1 MKITISTSEKNQG
14 ILEKIATLS
23 DALPLSVRSENT
35 QKLDELTAD
44 DYRKA
49 AVLNG
54 GRILSKRMKVSPV
67 EITLQK

>member
-1 MKITISTSEKNQG
+1 MNITISTSEKNQG
-14 ILEKIATLS
+14 ILEKIARLS
-23 DALPLSVRSENT
+23 GALPLSVRSENT

-54 GRILSKRMKVSPV
+54 GRILSKRMK
-67 EITLQK
+67 I

>member
-1 MKITISTSEKNQG
+1 MKIVISTSEKNKG

-23 DALPLSVRSENT
+23 GALPLSVRSKNI

-54 GRILSKRMKVSPV
+54 GRILSKRMKV
-67 EITLQK
+67 